1 MGGIDEI
8 SDPTVTDGQL
18 LGFEFLSRIGGMA
31 FPGTATTTES
41 VPSQTMVVRVDT
53 TELMADLRVE
63 LTEVPT
69 GTQMDVGMDL
79 TSKGFLAS
87 MMWGMVSSSVGAG
100 LAART
105 AALVASFD

>member
-8 SDPTVTDGQL
+8 SGPELSDGQL
-18 LGFEFLSRIGGMA
+18 LGFTFVSRVGGMS

-41 VPSQTMVVRVDT
+41 VPTQTMIVHVDT
-53 TELMADLRVE
+53 SELMADLRVE
-63 LTEVPT
+63 LTELST
-69 GTQMDVGMDL
+69 GTQMDVGMEL

-100 LAART
+100 LADRT
-105 AALVASFD
+105 AALIASFD